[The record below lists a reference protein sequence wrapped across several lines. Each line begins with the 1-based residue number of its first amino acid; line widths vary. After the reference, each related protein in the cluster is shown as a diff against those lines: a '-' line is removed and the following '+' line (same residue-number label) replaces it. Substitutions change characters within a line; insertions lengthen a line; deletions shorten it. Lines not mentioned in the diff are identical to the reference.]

1 MQIISK
7 ISKLKGNFFWALI
20 VWICTMAQQFGFQFF
35 KGMSLATL
43 PVNKFFIAFGFFF
56 LFSFVK
62 NNTTRFFLSSFVII
76 MAYFQLA
83 HLSFYGTQILP
94 IEIWLLFAEV
104 SEVVG
109 TLKEDFHHVLLPIFF
124 TVPFLAILFW
134 ASKKIK
140 GVTIPFIPLLF
151 VSYFFY
157 NPIRTMVT
165 GNTWGR
171 QPSTQELYGMN
182 TYLSFSYFLGK
193 ILPSKVLGG
202 HRGEEEKLFGESLE
216 FKRKRETKFK
226 NIVFILGESLT
237 PAHMSLFGYEKQT
250 TTHLDSLKDDPRFYF
265 SKAISGGVSTDIAV
279 AFFLNATYGTSGQK
293 VISRGER
300 CFFKIAKNNYFDT
313 YFYSIQSQQQLRYI
327 TPYICPEFVEDY
339 RALEQIDPEVVDANA
354 APDKKLLPLL
364 KAALKKDGEKFI
376 VLHMRGSHSPYNL
389 RYSEASKKF
398 SGGDSRIDDYD
409 NSVVEFDSFMK
420 EVIEIVGSHLN
431 DTILIYVS
439 DHGEG
444 LGEEGVWGH
453 GPLLYPSYVIPF
465 LVYGKNAK
473 DYVARSFQG
482 NEFLTNFNIS
492 LFMYQVM
499 GIKTSI
505 LPSQTVP
512 DFQVYGNDL
521 DGFAGKIKVPATF
534 RP

>member
-1 MQIISK
+1 
-7 ISKLKGNFFWALI
+7 
-20 VWICTMAQQFGFQFF
+20 MAQQFGFQFF

-193 ILPSKVLGG
+193 ILPSKILGG
-202 HRGEEEKLFGESLE
+202 HRGEEEKLFGDSLE
-216 FKRKRETKFK
+216 FKGKRETKFK

-237 PAHMSLFGYEKQT
+237 PAHMTLFGYGKET
-250 TTHLDSLKDDPRFYF
+250 TPYLASLKDDKNFYYQ
-265 SKAISGGVSTDIAV
+265 KALAGGVSTDIAV
-279 AFFLNATYGTSGQK
+279 AFFMNATYGTSGQK

-300 CFFKIAKNNYFDT
+300 CFFKLAKNNYYDT

-339 RALEQIDPEVVDANA
+339 RALEQIDPHVEDANA
-354 APDKKLLPLL
+354 ASDNKLLPFLE
-364 KAALKKDGEKFI
+364 KALNKDGEKFI
-376 VLHMRGSHSPYNL
+376 VLHMRGSHSPYSL
-389 RYSEASKKF
+389 RYSAASKKF
-398 SGGDSRIDDYD
+398 TGGDERVDDYD
-409 NSVVEFDSFMK
+409 NSVVEFDHFMK
-420 EVIEIVGSHLN
+420 GAIQIVKPHLK

-465 LVYGKNAK
+465 LVYGENAHEL
-473 DYVARSFQG
+473 ARKSFDG
-482 NEFLTNFNIS
+482 NSFLTNFNIS
-492 LFMYQVM
+492 LFVYQLM
-499 GIKTSI
+499 GIETSI
-505 LPSQTVP
+505 RPNEIVP

-534 RP
+534 VP